1 MATYNIVDGTGGLDA
16 SIRFE
21 TDRAEV
27 SGISQR
33 NARSRLAHTP
43 RTISEPRQELREH
56 WSLFEWDGQSICIR

>member
-27 SGISQR
+27 SD
-33 NARSRLAHTP
+33 L
-43 RTISEPRQELREH
+43 
-56 WSLFEWDGQSICIR
+56 